1 MLRSSILLL
10 SFLLL
15 QACQPSSSTR
25 DRSAGEFAPV
35 DSVLLETST
44 GEEVPSEEE
53 PLPDISDFSM
63 QDGYYVLDWD
73 FLSLVQF
80 EERYN
85 EELEFEIPYP
95 IFPPIIKA
103 FDGQPILIQGYVIP
117 LEETGQSELLVLSAF
132 PFSSCFF
139 CGSAGPESVMD
150 IKLAKSSKSRFKMD
164 NITSFRGTL
173 RLNDHDIYYL
183 NYILDDAEVVR

>member
-1 MLRSSILLL
+1 MLRSFILLL
-10 SFLLL
+10 SFLHL
-15 QACQPSSSTR
+15 QACQHSSS
-25 DRSAGEFAPV
+25 AGNSSSDGFTPL
-35 DSVLLETST
+35 DSVLLETSS
-44 GEEVPSEEE
+44 GDGNPPEGE
-53 PLPDISDFSM
+53 PLPDISHFSV

-95 IFPPIIKA
+95 IFPPIIQA

-150 IKLAKSSKSRFKMD
+150 IKLAKPSKSRFKMD
-164 NITSFRGTL
+164 NISSFRGTL